1 MCYRVKTPSFFPKL
15 FPSLIWNVRDSLRS
29 IYLTFDDGPTIEYTN
44 WILDQLKEYNAH
56 ASFFLIGKNAKA
68 HPDLVSKI
76 KVDGHVI
83 GNHTFGH
90 KNGWKTSLVNYV
102 QDTEDCNTVFQ
113 TRLFRPPYGRIT
125 GRQVR
130 TLRSFYKIIMWDV
143 LSGDFDKAIL
153 PSRALRNVIENTKA
167 GSIVVFHD
175 SEKAAP
181 RMLYA
186 LPRVLEYFSTKGFRF
201 DALPWN
207 G

>member
-1 MCYRVKTPSFFPKL
+1 MCYRVKTPSFFSKL
-15 FPSLIWNVRDSLRS
+15 FPSLVWNIKDSLRS
-29 IYLTFDDGPTIEYTN
+29 IFLTFDDGPTPEYTN
-44 WILDQLKEYNAH
+44 WILDQLKKYNAH

-68 HPDLVSKI
+68 HPDLVNKI
-76 KVDGHVI
+76 KAGGHAI

-90 KNGWKTSLVNYV
+90 KNGWKTSLDSYV
-102 QDTEDCNTVFQ
+102 QDTEDCNAVLETQ
-113 TRLFRPPYGRIT
+113 LFRPPYGKIT
-125 GRQVR
+125 VRQVR

-143 LSGDFDKAIL
+143 LSGDFDKDIDPAK
-153 PSRALRNVIENTKA
+153 ALHNVIENTKA

-181 RMLYA
+181 RMQYA